1 MGKSKN
7 KVERK
12 RMNEFD
18 RVKDGD
24 EYQYIVNG
32 ELAICG
38 DDMAMGV
45 IKDWENRYNEG
56 EHITYMG
63 VFDDNDRFIDEHN
76 VVYTKDGKHLLN
88 CLNTF
93 KEAEYTVR
101 DGVTTICDD
110 AFIWRANQ
118 EQRMTLY
125 IPRSVKIIGDNIFG
139 DGGGRIKIKQ

>member
-1 MGKSKN
+1 MK
-7 KVERK
+7 
-12 RMNEFD
+12 EFD

-24 EYQYIVNG
+24 EYQYIVDG
-32 ELAICG
+32 ELAMCG
-38 DDMAMGV
+38 DDMLMGV

-56 EHITYMG
+56 EQITNML
-63 VFDDNDRFIDEHN
+63 VFDDDDRVIDNHN

-93 KEAEYTVR
+93 NEAEYMVK

-110 AFIWRANQ
+110 AFSWRANQ

-125 IPRSVKIIGDNIFG
+125 IPRSVKVVGENIFG
-139 DGGGRIKIKQ
+139 DGGGRIVVKQ